1 MPCLVE
7 DAMSEA
13 QVVCLRLQTPTL
25 MLQGS
30 TSNSTA
36 LLQNLTVS
44 QRPTL
49 PCLLTQGQ
57 HRWGYQVKA
66 GGINS
71 VHTWGG
77 YFGWK
82 G

>member
-1 MPCLVE
+1 MFWFKSFCWCVH
-7 DAMSEA
+7 
-13 QVVCLRLQTPTL
+13 
-25 MLQGS
+25 GS

-57 HRWGYQVKA
+57 HLLGYQVKA

-71 VHTWGG
+71 VHTWVG

-82 G
+82 VGSAQGGLQYNPG